1 MNGSFDALN
10 LIDHLEQSADVIRQ
24 LVQSVLP
31 EQEGWKP
38 AANPGQWSVL
48 EVVGHLLDEERED
61 FRVRLGLILDDPEI
75 EWPPIDPQG
84 WVEER
89 SYATRDLWETLE
101 SFLEER
107 SRSLIWLREL
117 ESPDWSRKKTHPVAG
132 SLAAGDMLAAWAAH
146 DLLHIRQLT
155 RLHLQYVKRMAAP
168 YSTEYAGNG

>member
-1 MNGSFDALN
+1 MDGDFNALT
-10 LIDHLEQSADVIRQ
+10 LIDHLEQSADVIRL

-31 EQEGWKP
+31 EQEAWRP
-38 AANPGQWSVL
+38 TADAWSVL
-48 EVVGHLLDEERED
+48 EVIGHLLDEERED
-61 FRVRLGLILDDPEI
+61 FRVRLGLLLEDPDA

-84 WVEER
+84 WVKER

-107 SRSLIWLREL
+107 FQSLIWLREL
-117 ESPDWSRKKTHPVAG
+117 PPPEWSRKKTHPVAG

-155 RLHLQYVKRMAAP
+155 RLHLQYVKRIAAP
-168 YSTEYAGNG
+168 YATEYAGAW